1 MATLYKSGL
10 VESNAAFTAPNGYLH
25 VRQSTFIVPAA
36 VAANDVIQM
45 VPLKAGEKLYGVEI
59 TLPAGD
65 DGTAIRYDVG
75 YGNDGTTV
83 ATTSDDILNDVQK
96 STINKKSTFDNAA
109 DDTLFASGPFSVATD
124 TTIDIHVATG
134 PTTGNA
140 GTAQS
145 TYTVIAYIG

>member
-36 VAANDVIQM
+36 VAADDVIQM

-65 DGTAIRYDVG
+65 DGSAIRYDVG
-75 YGNDGTTV
+75 YGNTGLTV
-83 ATTSDDILNDVQK
+83 ASTSDDILDDGQK
-96 STINKKSTFDNAA
+96 STVTKKNTFSGDE
-109 DDTLFASGPFSVATD
+109 DDTLFATGPFSVATD
-124 TTIDIHVATG
+124 TTIDIHVKTG

>member
-65 DGTAIRYDVG
+65 DGSAIRYDVG

-124 TTIDIHVATG
+124 TTIDIHVKTG

>member
-25 VRQSTFIVPAA
+25 VRECTFVVPAA
-36 VAANDVIQM
+36 VVVDDVIQM
-45 VPLKAGEKLYGVEI
+45 VPLKKGEKLYGVEV

-65 DGTAIRYDVG
+65 DGSAIRYDVG
-75 YGNDGTTV
+75 YGNTDLTV
-83 ATTSDDILNDVQK
+83 ATTSDDIVDDAAK

-109 DDTLFASGPFSVATD
+109 DDTLFAPGPFSVATD
-124 TTIDIHVATG
+124 TTIDIHVKTG

-145 TYTVIAYIG
+145 TYTVIAFIG